1 MSLQFKYAGDQAIL
15 AEMGEGINP
24 DTSERIRRLAQRVE
38 SSRIPGFGEVILGY
52 RSLLVN
58 YDPLIISCDEVMKWL
73 KLWDQEPIV
82 VQNSEERIVEIP
94 TLYGGE
100 WGPDLDDVAAYNG
113 LTPEE
118 VVEIHSGG
126 RYLVYFLGFIPGYP
140 FMGGMSEKIATPRL
154 STPRVAIPAGS
165 VGIAGKQTG
174 IYPLQSPGGWR
185 LIGRTPLR
193 LYDPNRNPPFLLQA
207 GDSVR
212 FVPINKEAFSEIY
225 EAVLEGRYR
234 PVIKGDGERGN
245 LVEKR

>member
-1 MSLQFKYAGDQAIL
+1 MGLRFKYAGDQAIL
-15 AEMGEGINP
+15 VEVGEGIDP
-24 DTSERIRRLAQRVE
+24 LTSEKVRRLAQRVE

-58 YDPLIISCDEVMKWL
+58 YDPLTISYDEVVQWL
-73 KLWDQEPIV
+73 ERWDQELVV
-82 VQNSEERIVEIP
+82 VQKSKERLVEIP

-100 WGPDLDDVAAYNG
+100 WGPDLEDVAAYNG

-126 RYLVYFLGFIPGYP
+126 DYLVYFLGFIPGYP
-140 FMGGMSEKIATPRL
+140 FIGGMSEKIATPRL

-193 LYDPNRNPPFLLQA
+193 LYDPDRNPSFLLQA
-207 GDSVR
+207 GDRVR
-212 FVPINKEAFSEIY
+212 FVPISKEEYSKIHA
-225 EAVLEGRYR
+225 AVQEGRYH
-234 PVIKGDGERGN
+234 PMIKR
-245 LVEKR
+245 